1 MDCSMPGFP
10 VLCYL
15 LEFAQ
20 THIYWVGEPSN
31 HLILCYPPL
40 FLPSIRLSIRVFSSE
55 SALHIRWPKYWSFS
69 FSISPS
75 SEYSKLITFRIDR
88 FDLTTLSVQSFNH
101 VSLFATS
108 RTAGLQASLL
118 SATPRPFSNLCP
130 LNRSCLPAI
139 SSTVIPFSSSLLS
152 FPASGSFPTSQFFAS
167 GGQSTRASALA
178 SVFPMNIQDWFPL
191 GLTGLIS
198 LQSKEL
204 SRVFS
209 STTSKTSVLWC
220 SAFFMVQLSHLTSHD
235 YWKSHSFD

>member
-10 VLCYL
+10 VLCSL

-152 FPASGSFPTSQFFAS
+152 FPASGSFQISRLFAS
-167 GGQSTRASALA
+167 GGQSSGISASA
-178 SVFPMNIQDWFPL
+178 SVLPMNIQDWFPL
-191 GLTGLIS
+191 GWTGCLS
-198 LQSKEL
+198 LQSKGF

-209 STTSKTSVLWC
+209 NTTFQKHKFFST
-220 SAFFMVQLSHLTSHD
+220 QLSLRSNSHIHTLLLE
-235 YWKSHSFD
+235 KP